1 MGEKKEV
8 ILYVDELESEIV
20 SGIPFCRICHEIEFE
35 SFKSLEAP
43 CSCSGSVKFA
53 HRDCIQRWCDEK
65 GNTTCEIC
73 LQNFEPG
80 YTTPIKKVRLLD
92 AVVTIRGSLEVP
104 RRERRQEHPD
114 LEATRDEEELLESES
129 SSDDRRWNYF
139 RVIALIFTLLLLMR
153 HLLTLLT
160 GETEDYPFTL
170 LTLLIAKTSGIVLPM
185 YVMIRIVQSI
195 HNSFKHG
202 TRHQYEDLED
212 ESSNSESE
220 EDDQDEEQ
228 HNHLEHR
235 VDIHTL

>member
-1 MGEKKEV
+1 MGERKEV
-8 ILYVDELESEIV
+8 VLFVDELESEIA

-80 YTTPIKKVRLLD
+80 YTAPVKKAKLLE
-92 AVVTIRGSLEVP
+92 AAVTIRGSLEVP
-104 RRERRQEHPD
+104 RRERRQENPD
-114 LEATRDEEELLESES
+114 LEADGEEEEELLESES
-129 SSDDRRWNYF
+129 FSDDRRWNCF
-139 RVIALIFTLLLLMR
+139 RVVALVFTLILLMR
-153 HLLTLLT
+153 HLLALLT

-170 LTLLIAKTSGIVLPM
+170 LTLLIAKTSGIVIPM

-195 HNSFKHG
+195 RNSFKNSS
-202 TRHQYEDLED
+202 RLQYEDLED
-212 ESSNSESE
+212 ESSNSDS
-220 EDDQDEEQ
+220 EDDS
-228 HNHLEHR
+228 HFS
-235 VDIHTL
+235 